1 MILLTTHEALSVTA
15 KESRNGGKKKR
26 KKKKKKGQ
34 PGHTLVYVD
43 TSL

>member
-1 MILLTTHEALSVTA
+1 MILLTTYEALSVTA